1 MEVDNAEIGRSPV
14 SLRAGGEVMNRESPH
29 ENMAAVDLAT
39 GIGALDAA
47 AASRI
52 QHLGLRFKRML
63 WKPRAG

>member
-1 MEVDNAEIGRSPV
+1 
-14 SLRAGGEVMNRESPH
+14 MNRESPH

-63 WKPRAG
+63 WNPAPDEDPRDRS